1 MNLRC
6 SSRDY
11 KTSQIVLSSY
21 GGHSRFGVAR
31 YGLYLSSFKIKYVD
45 GGMITGIKMYAEGM
59 PIISNIRM
67 EYGRSIN
74 FESYPVT
81 I

>member
-11 KTSQIVLSSY
+11 KTSQIILSSY

-31 YGLYLSSFKIKYVD
+31 YGLHLSSFKIKYVE
-45 GGMITGIKMYAEGM
+45 GGKITGIKMYAEGTLILGWSM
-59 PIISNIRM
+59 
-67 EYGRSIN
+67 
-74 FESYPVT
+74 VVV
-81 I
+81 